1 MFCPALTD
9 IVLVGFHY
17 MKKADESFVFAESG
31 EYRASLF
38 GDYEPTQ
45 RTKAYCG

>member
-1 MFCPALTD
+1 
-9 IVLVGFHY
+9 
-17 MKKADESFVFAESG
+17 MKKADESFVFAESA
-31 EYRASLF
+31 EYRAALF